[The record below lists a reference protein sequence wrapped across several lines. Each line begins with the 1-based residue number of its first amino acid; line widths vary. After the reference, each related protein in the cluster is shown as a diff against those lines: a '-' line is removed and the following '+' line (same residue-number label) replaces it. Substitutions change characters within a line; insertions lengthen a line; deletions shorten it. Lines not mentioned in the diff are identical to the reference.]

1 MSAPTLVTPLS
12 FPLLLKDGTRLAV
25 VGDAVIYFNR
35 LSEQRRRIH
44 YWQRAI
50 LTFNAA
56 AKESAYL
63 RTATICLETALLMDQ
78 LLADPPSAAE
88 R

>member
-1 MSAPTLVTPLS
+1 LSAPTLVTPLS

-25 VGDAVIYFNR
+25 VGDAIIYFNR
-35 LSEQRRRIH
+35 LSEERRRIH

-56 AKESAYL
+56 AKELAYL

-78 LLADPPSAAE
+78 LLADPPSAIE
-88 R
+88 H

>member
-1 MSAPTLVTPLS
+1 LSAPTLVTPLP

-25 VGDAVIYFNR
+25 VGDAVIYFTR
-35 LSEQRRRIH
+35 LSEDRRQIH

-50 LTFNAA
+50 MTFNAA

-63 RTATICLETALLMDQ
+63 RTATICLETALQMDN
-78 LLADPPSAAE
+78 LLADPPSSAKP
-88 R
+88 